1 MPEAKGLLFIG
12 DPHLASRAPGFRKD
26 DYPATILEKLRWSLN
41 YAAENHL
48 KPVLLGDLFDF
59 PRDNANWL
67 LVRLLPLLEDNTLAI
82 YGNHDCKENT
92 LDENDTLSILVHAN
106 KIRLLDEQHVWN
118 GTTNGQPIVIGG
130 TPWGQPLPKAFSLAS
145 AVANSSFIL
154 SPSSIVFWIA
164 HHDLKFQGHEEFAR
178 IDCREIPGVDFLING
193 HIHRDLPSVQAG
205 QTLWINPGN
214 IARIKRSDATR
225 NHEPSVLRA
234 DISAPSGAGVPAC
247 QLSRI
252 AIPHAPFDEV
262 FHLESPAQTPQE
274 TGSVF
279 IRALA
284 EFESLRTASGA
295 GLRAFLDANLPQFQ
309 PNVAHEINLLANEV
323 LRDVQ

>member
-1 MPEAKGLLFIG
+1 MPELKGLLFIG
-12 DPHLASRAPGFRKD
+12 DPHLASRVPGFRKD
-26 DYPATILEKLRWSLN
+26 DYPATILEKLRWCLN

-48 KPVLLGDLFDF
+48 KPILLGDLFDF

-67 LVRLLPLLEDNTLAI
+67 LVRLLPLLEDNTLAV
-82 YGNHDCKENT
+82 YGNHDCKENR
-92 LDENDTLSILVHAN
+92 LDENDTLSILIHAN
-106 KIRLLDEQHVWN
+106 KIRLLDEQHTWT
-118 GTTNGQPIVIGG
+118 GTINNHPIVIGG
-130 TPWGQPLPKAFSLAS
+130 TSWGQPLPKSFTHS
-145 AVANSSFIL
+145 AL
-154 SPSSIVFWIA
+154 STQHPALPLVFWIA
-164 HHDLKFQGHEEFAR
+164 HHDLKFQGYEESAR
-178 IDCREIPGVDFLING
+178 IDCREIPGVHFLING

-205 QTLWINPGN
+205 QTLWLNPGN
-214 IARIKRSDATR
+214 ISRIKRSDATR
-225 NHEPSVLRA
+225 NHQPSVLRA
-234 DISAPSGAGVPAC
+234 DISAGGC

-274 TGSVF
+274 SGSVF

-295 GLRAFLDANLPQFQ
+295 GLRAFLDANLPQFE

-323 LRDVQ
+323 LQDAQ